1 MTPSCH
7 PARSARAR
15 RGASAPRR
23 GLVLFAVLVVAGI
36 GLSIAAGVL
45 LLARAETRGADR
57 SAERVR
63 SRALAWS
70 GVQAIVSELAAQRGR
85 ILQGESLELEPQ
97 YVIDEAGSR
106 LGVVRLLPVGPDGS
120 RLVSE
125 ASKFDLA
132 EASIESLEASGL
144 LDAELAAAVIA
155 ARDRFGGRLDAVE
168 ALLAAA
174 PESIAAEDLF
184 GPLDELDLRDAI
196 AGEEADRGERMLARL
211 EGPTPRGIA
220 DLLTVHAA
228 EPAIDLEG
236 RPRIAIAPPW
246 NDAMGEAITE
256 RLDEGAANAVRVV
269 ISGGAEAGPLVQGLS
284 LSRDRDLAEVMV
296 RAKVAVEDW
305 IEPVDVLSFDR
316 GPDRTGRLDLNTASA
331 AALRMLPGVTE
342 EEAAAIVD
350 ARERLTASERATVMW
365 PAMLEIWPLE
375 RYPDLIERITV
386 RSFVW
391 RVRLACGT
399 VDAESP
405 DGAIEDATV
414 WEVVIDLGA
423 ARPRLAALR
432 EITQFDL
439 AARLLAARLSAD
451 ELDLP
456 RFEEDSFTEPDLDS
470 ATAFDT
476 AGADSVGLDA
486 ELGTVTDSAASG
498 PPRPDW
504 LDPERP
510 ARPEAARSSQLRRSV
525 RESSQGDAGTASP
538 VGSGG
543 GSGSTRA
550 PIGRWRPLR

>member
-1 MTPSCH
+1 MSPL
-7 PARSARAR
+7 RSRLSTQRSR
-15 RGASAPRR
+15 RRPRR

-70 GVQAIVSELAAQRGR
+70 GVQAIVAELALQRGR
-85 ILQGESLELEPQ
+85 ILQGESLELDPQ
-97 YVIDEAGSR
+97 YVIEESGSR
-106 LGVVRLLPVGPDGS
+106 VGIVRLLPVGPDGS

-132 EASIESLEASGL
+132 EASIESLEASGI

-174 PESIAAEDLF
+174 PEAITAEDLF
-184 GPLDELDLRDAI
+184 GPLSELDLRDAI
-196 AGEEADRGERMLARL
+196 AGEEADRAERMLARL
-211 EGPTPRGIA
+211 EGPTPRGLA

-228 EPAIDLEG
+228 EPALDLQG
-236 RPRIAIAPPW
+236 RPKIVIAPPW
-246 NDAMGEAITE
+246 SDAMGEAITE
-256 RLDEGAANAVRVV
+256 RLGADAANAVRLVV
-269 ISGGAEAGPLVQGLS
+269 SGGAEVGPLVQGLS
-284 LSRDRDLAEVMV
+284 MSRDRDLAEIMV
-296 RAKVAVEDW
+296 RARVAVEDW
-305 IEPVDVLSFDR
+305 IDPVDVLAFDA

-342 EEAAAIVD
+342 EEAAAIVE
-350 ARERLTASERATVMW
+350 ARERLTPQERSTVMW
-365 PAMLEIWPLE
+365 PALLEIWPIE
-375 RYPDLIERITV
+375 RYPELLERITV

-391 RVRLACGT
+391 RVRLACGA
-399 VDAESP
+399 VDAEAP
-405 DGAIEDATV
+405 DGPIEDATV
-414 WEVVIDLGA
+414 WEVVVDLGSD
-423 ARPRLAALR
+423 RPRLAALR

-439 AARLLAARLSAD
+439 AARLLAARLSVD
-451 ELDLP
+451 
-456 RFEEDSFTEPDLDS
+456 EPDASRFAEDTLAGSDPG
-470 ATAFDT
+470 AVAGVDADAFDR
-476 AGADSVGLDA
+476 ADFASLA
-486 ELGTVTDSAASG
+486 ESRASSSA

-510 ARPEAARSSQLRRSV
+510 ERTEAPRPAASRGSS
-525 RESSQGDAGTASP
+525 RESAQGVAGTAS
-538 VGSGG
+538 SAGG
-543 GSGSTRA
+543 GGGPGSTRA

>member
-1 MTPSCH
+1 MSP
-7 PARSARAR
+7 RRAR
-15 RGASAPRR
+15 LAVRPAPTPRR

-45 LLARAETRGADR
+45 LLTRAETRGADR

-85 ILQGESLELEPQ
+85 ILQGEPLELDGQ
-97 YVIDEAGSR
+97 YVIEEAGTR

-120 RLVSE
+120 RLVPE

-132 EASIESLEASGL
+132 EASIESLEASGI
-144 LDAELAAAVIA
+144 LDAELAQAVIA
-155 ARDRFGGRLDAVE
+155 ARDRFGGRLDSVE

-174 PESIAAEDLF
+174 PEAIAAEDLF
-184 GPLDELDLRDAI
+184 GPLEELDLRDAI

-228 EPAIDLEG
+228 EPALDLEG

-256 RLDEGAANAVRVV
+256 RLGEDAANAVRIVV
-269 ISGGAEAGPLVQGLS
+269 SGGTEVGPLVEGLS
-284 LSRDRDLAEVMV
+284 LDRDRDLAEIMV

-305 IEPVDVLSFDR
+305 IEPVDVLTFDR

-331 AALRMLPGVTE
+331 AALRMLPGVSE

-350 ARERLTASERATVMW
+350 ARERLTARERATVMW
-365 PAMLEIWPLE
+365 PALLEIWPLE
-375 RYPDLIERITV
+375 RYPELFERITV

-399 VDAESP
+399 VEAEAP
-405 DGAIEDATV
+405 DGPIEDATV

-423 ARPRLAALR
+423 DRPRLAALR

-451 ELDLP
+451 EVAP
-456 RFEEDSFTEPDLDS
+456 SRFDEGSFADPDLDS
-470 ATAFDT
+470 AVAYDPEGDDLVGIASA
-476 AGADSVGLDA
+476 AGAVSRSV
-486 ELGTVTDSAASG
+486 ASG

-510 ARPEAARSSQLRRSV
+510 ARSEAPGSARPSDSQRRP
-525 RESSQGDAGTASP
+525 RESAQGDAGTASP
-538 VGSGG
+538 AGGSG